1 MDDNNI
7 TMLNEAQFE
16 WAIRLVHILQPL
28 VYEGI
33 HTIFQ
38 ESIQLCQNTDE
49 EDKYLMTFQ
58 NFLAR
63 IPKWSNDTV
72 EKEVA
77 RMVDKSGCTYLE
89 DLITCVHIT
98 HLKMLTS
105 IRTGKTQKK
114 IDIAIPKLGAF
125 VHKVY
130 INTSR
135 ALYLNVF
142 LFDKDIAPL
151 MVQKNKSEFNKIIK
165 TSILDAIRESIP
177 IEQLLRSY
185 LDESTDLMKEEV
197 KEPPAPVAELPPPA
211 KLSVRDTSSL
221 SDSATKDFAITEIKT
236 VDPLPEVPV
245 EKPVAKVPTVDPI
258 VELLERPSLKFSDVD
273 QAISVE
279 NILETIDAPKD
290 IARLEEISERRNT
303 ARKIEEA
310 AEDAEDKLK
319 IGEDANIDLGITVLS

>member
-1 MDDNNI
+1 M

-49 EDKYLMTFQ
+49 DEKYLMTFQ

-197 KEPPAPVAELPPPA
+197 KEAPPPPA
-211 KLSVRDTSSL
+211 EVPPPPSKLTSSSL
-221 SDSATKDFAITEIKT
+221 FPPDTKDVSVTEIK
-236 VDPLPEVPV
+236 VLDPLPEFPV
-245 EKPVAKVPTVDPI
+245 EKPAAKAPTVDPI
-258 VELLERPSLKFSDVD
+258 VELLERPTLKFSDVD

-290 IARLEEISERRNT
+290 IARLEEISERRNI
-303 ARKIEEA
+303 ARKQEEA
-310 AEDAEDKLK
+310 AENAEDKLK

>member
-1 MDDNNI
+1 MDDHNM

-28 VYEGI
+28 VYEGV

-38 ESIQLCQNTDE
+38 ESIQLCQSTDE
-49 EDKYLMTFQ
+49 DEKYLMTFQ

-63 IPKWSNDTV
+63 IPKWSNETV

-142 LFDKDIAPL
+142 LFDKDIPPI
-151 MVQKNKSEFNKIIK
+151 MMQKNKSEFNKIIK

-197 KEPPAPVAELPPPA
+197 KEPTPPVETPPPP
-211 KLSVRDTSSL
+211 KFNVPSPF
-221 SDSATKDFAITEIKT
+221 SDSASKEISVTEIKS
-236 VDPLPEVPV
+236 VDPLPEERS
-245 EKPVAKVPTVDPI
+245 EKAVARGPTVDPI

-279 NILETIDAPKD
+279 NIVETIEAPKD
-290 IARLEEISERRNT
+290 IARLEEISEKRNI
-303 ARKIEEA
+303 ARKLEEA
-310 AEDAEDKLK
+310 AENSEDTLK